1 MFARFLENILGTLLQ
16 YSKKFG
22 PQLPNKYILIF
33 LDNIFFKLLLSNL
46 SKQSFYKI

>member
-33 LDNIFFKLLLSNL
+33 LDNIF
-46 SKQSFYKI
+46 

>member
-22 PQLPNKYILIF
+22 PQLPNKF
-33 LDNIFFKLLLSNL
+33 R
-46 SKQSFYKI
+46 